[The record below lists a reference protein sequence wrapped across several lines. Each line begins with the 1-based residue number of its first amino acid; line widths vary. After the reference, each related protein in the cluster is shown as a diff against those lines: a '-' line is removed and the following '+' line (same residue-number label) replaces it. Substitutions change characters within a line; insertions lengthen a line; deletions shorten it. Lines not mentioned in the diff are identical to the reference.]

1 KSFSN
6 GQVNVGAAQALVSV
20 VRATLGRF
28 FRQANVSESRS
39 GPAERSNSGVK
50 VTQQAVAPKPT
61 RWLSSRSTPVQL
73 LVVAVTSYAS
83 AEVGV
88 RLSVVGRSVT
98 PLWPPTGVALVAMLI
113 LGRRTWPAIAIA
125 AFVVNVPI
133 SPNVLAAATIALGN
147 TLAPLVAVTLLGRIG
162 FDRALSRVKDAFALV
177 FVAALAG

>member
-61 RWLSSRSTPVQL
+61 RWISPPATPVQL
-73 LVVAVTSYAS
+73 LFVAVTYYAP
-83 AEVGV
+83 AELGL

-98 PLWPPTGVALVAMLI
+98 PLWPPT
-113 LGRRTWPAIAIA
+113 
-125 AFVVNVPI
+125 
-133 SPNVLAAATIALGN
+133 
-147 TLAPLVAVTLLGRIG
+147 AV
-162 FDRALSRVKDAFALV
+162 
-177 FVAALAG
+177 